1 MSGLTSSRVNCAKPR
16 EQVYGGV
23 AFGALP
29 RGMPCCERRVP
40 SLRCLVALFVAL
52 NTLNYVDRGIIPGAS
67 EEFEAFI
74 CESRD
79 LGAHGCRHASTF
91 LGLLQSVFIAGF
103 SVASS
108 RGAPSLAPQRPL
120 PRRSMAT
127 IETSLA
133 TAPPDQIIREV

>member
-1 MSGLTSSRVNCAKPR
+1 MADAASGVLSPAKMPRRAAESVAFDAAMYPFPIGVSFWSEMSGLTSSRVNCAKPR
-16 EQVYGGV
+16 EQLYGGV

-74 CESRD
+74 CDSR
-79 LGAHGCRHASTF
+79 AEWARST
-91 LGLLQSVFIAGF
+91 VC
-103 SVASS
+103 S
-108 RGAPSLAPQRPL
+108 R
-120 PRRSMAT
+120 
-127 IETSLA
+127 
-133 TAPPDQIIREV
+133 